1 MFPAISIDAG
11 VGLILISSYVVDS
24 FAFTSSFLILAF
36 LLNKTTVT
44 MTRKTVK
51 ALITSKITI
60 KTEAVVI
67 TAITPLL
74 PLPETGNKM
83 CSNSV
88 RCIIL
93 ASCYIPGS
101 SHSGITKTTGSDDGP
116 LPSALVAKVVIDTP
130 LLENKQGENGLI
142 FSVLVQINPM
152 QADACIVSVPQIS
165 SDTESA

>member
-51 ALITSKITI
+51 ALTTSKITI

-74 PLPETGNKM
+74 PLPEAGNRAGNYQKIATQ
-83 CSNSV
+83 SV
-88 RCIIL
+88 
-93 ASCYIPGS
+93 
-101 SHSGITKTTGSDDGP
+101 
-116 LPSALVAKVVIDTP
+116 
-130 LLENKQGENGLI
+130 
-142 FSVLVQINPM
+142 
-152 QADACIVSVPQIS
+152 VSLGH
-165 SDTESA
+165 TN